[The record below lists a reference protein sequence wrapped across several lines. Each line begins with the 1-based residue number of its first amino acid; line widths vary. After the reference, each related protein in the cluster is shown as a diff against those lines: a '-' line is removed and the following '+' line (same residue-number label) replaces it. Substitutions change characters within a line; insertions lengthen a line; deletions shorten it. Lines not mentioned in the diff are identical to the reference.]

1 MHLNTKWCRL
11 LIVSLIMA
19 CGGIYDDL
27 VDRAARRI
35 RNGIQRVYF
44 RILEKVR
51 ESGHAEKEEG
61 PDESKPRGKES
72 AIDGAA

>member
-1 MHLNTKWCRL
+1 
-11 LIVSLIMA
+11 VSLQRGHFNFAKRGLYYFALTITM
-19 CGGIYDDL
+19 
-27 VDRAARRI
+27 
-35 RNGIQRVYF
+35 RVYF

-51 ESGHAEKEEG
+51 ESGHAEKEEC

>member
-1 MHLNTKWCRL
+1 
-11 LIVSLIMA
+11 
-19 CGGIYDDL
+19 
-27 VDRAARRI
+27 
-35 RNGIQRVYF
+35 VYF

-51 ESGHAEKEEG
+51 ESGHAEKEEC

>member
-1 MHLNTKWCRL
+1 MQRQQFVTLSMWVAQQNAHRHMKRL
-11 LIVSLIMA
+11 
-19 CGGIYDDL
+19 G
-27 VDRAARRI
+27 
-35 RNGIQRVYF
+35 VYF

-51 ESGHAEKEEG
+51 ESGHAEKEEC